1 MAIAGSFGLSYP
13 IITYT
18 HSLINTDFPDSLRS
32 QKQSTC
38 FSACWVFVPKK
49 GPLLFAFSVVV
60 PIFATRKRRDCGLFI
75 EFMGCFCCH
84 GRREALFFAFCF
96 AGPEKLPIF
105 APRFLGTVKGARGAA
120 KKNNF
125 FLFCGIKKTFYLCNP
140 ETNGALGAT
149 PREIEKKR
157 STRWVRPSEDIQ
169 KPAREATGAKFLKE
183 KIIM

>member
-84 GRREALFFAFCF
+84 GRREALFF
-96 AGPEKLPIF
+96 
-105 APRFLGTVKGARGAA
+105 RFLFCRSGKAPDLCAPLFGDRKRGPGRCE
-120 KKNNF
+120 KNNF
-125 FLFCGIKKTFYLCNP
+125 FYFAESKKPFTFAIPKRTGPL
-140 ETNGALGAT
+140 ARRLG
-149 PREIEKKR
+149 RLKKR
-157 STRWVRPSEDIQ
+157 DQHDGFAHRKIYKSRPVRP
-169 KPAREATGAKFLKE
+169 PARSS
-183 KIIM
+183 